1 MSIVKKLYESKNSRV
16 YGATIAKAAAKNLE
30 SAAGIKSKTIAKTL
44 IELDDKKSPLKFGDV
59 LIIDEA
65 GQVGL
70 NHALALFTH
79 AKSIGF
85 KIIMVGED
93 KQLQPIG
100 SGSILRCLSNTNIIG
115 SSRIETIVRQR
126 DEWDRLTVTAFRDG
140 MAKLGLQAYRDA
152 QRISIVDTQ
161 IEAIEKLV
169 SDLTV
174 YTRKTN
180 KPAPLVMARTW
191 RDVSILNNKLR
202 EALIFE
208 GKLGTENIT
217 LTGRVGARAIT
228 FQVSLGEKLRFTQN
242 DNRKGY
248 TNGDVGI
255 VTKIETVAEEIL
267 FLVLRRE
274 DGTTVRVNLKEYSD
288 KQERPFFVPAYA
300 QTIYSSQGQTVEGK
314 VFVLNDSGIERSN
327 AYVALS
333 RHRSECHLYISKDQ
347 FQTEQPLT
355 NDEVIEHLAKQ
366 YSEDRYNQF
375 AFERIPPNNR
385 KELELQLETVS
396 KQLDIALV

>member
-1 MSIVKKLYESKNSRV
+1 MK
-16 YGATIAKAAAKNLE
+16 
-30 SAAGIKSKTIAKTL
+30 
-44 IELDDKKSPLKFGDV
+44 KKSPLKFGDV

-70 NHALALFTH
+70 NHALALFSH

-85 KIIMVGED
+85 KVIMVGED
-93 KQLQPIG
+93 KQLQPIE
-100 SGSILRCLSNTNIIG
+100 SGSILRCLSKKNIIG

-126 DEWDRLTVTAFRDG
+126 DEWDRRSVMAFRDG
-140 MAKLGLQAYRDA
+140 MAKLGLQAYQDA

-161 IEAIEKLV
+161 TEAIEKLV

-202 EALIFE
+202 EVLIFE

-217 LTGRVGARAIT
+217 LTGRVGARTIP

-242 DNRKGY
+242 DSRKGY

-255 VTKIETVAEEIL
+255 VTKIETEAEEIL

-288 KQERPFFVPAYA
+288 KHERPFFVPAYA

-375 AFERIPPNNR
+375 AFERIPANNR
-385 KELELQLETVS
+385 KELELQLEKVT